1 MNFYFI
7 INPAAKNGRSV
18 LIWKQLQPL
27 LDREGIIYQA
37 YWTTRKGEGKEIARR
52 IGEESVEPTVIAAV
66 GGDGTVH
73 EVVNGAGSFPHV
85 AIGCIPAG
93 TGNDFVRGF
102 RLARKPKQALRQL
115 IDDVRFGKVLAF
127 DLGRFASRAVPDG
140 VFANSIGC
148 GFDAHIARTANRSKW
163 KGRLNRFGLGSLIYV
178 FYLVRDLF
186 RYQPVDLDICVDG
199 QNYSFLKAWMATVS
213 NHPYYGGG
221 MRIAPSAQ
229 ADDGLLHVTVV
240 GPMPRWKILALFL
253 TVFWGG
259 HVRMKEV
266 CLFTGRNVCI
276 RSAAPVPIH
285 ADGEDAGEG
294 EVSAW
299 IEAKGMRVIGAEPGE

>member
-1 MNFYFI
+1 MNLYFM

-18 LIWKQLQPL
+18 SIWKQLQPL
-27 LDREGIIYQA
+27 LDREGIAYQA
-37 YWTTRKGEGKEIARR
+37 YWTSRKGEGKEIARR

-102 RLARKPKQALRQL
+102 RLARTSKQALQRL
-115 IDDVRFGKVLAF
+115 LSDVRLGRVLSF
-127 DLGRFASRAVPDG
+127 DLGRFASSAVPDG

-148 GFDAHIARTANRSKW
+148 GFDAHIARMANRSKW
-163 KGRLNRFGLGSLIYV
+163 KGRLNRFGLGSFIYV
-178 FYLVRDLF
+178 FYLVRELF

-199 QNYSFLKAWMATVS
+199 QNYSFLKAWLATVS

-221 MRIAPSAQ
+221 MRIAPSVR

-266 CLFTGRNVCI
+266 CVFTGRNVRI
-276 RSAAPVPIH
+276 RPAAPVPIH

-294 EVSAW
+294 EVFAW
-299 IEAKGMRVIGAEPGE
+299 IEPGRLRVIGVKTR

>member
-1 MNFYFI
+1 MNLYFM

-18 LIWKQLQPL
+18 SIWKQLQPL
-27 LDREGIIYQA
+27 LDREGIAYQA
-37 YWTTRKGEGKEIARR
+37 YWTSRKGEGKEIARR
-52 IGEESVEPTVIAAV
+52 IGEESAEPTVIAAV

-102 RLARKPKQALRQL
+102 HLARTSKQALQQL
-115 IDDVRFGKVLAF
+115 LNGVRLGNTLSF
-127 DLGRFASRAVPDG
+127 DLGRFASSAVPDG

-148 GFDAHIARTANRSKW
+148 GFDAHIARAANRSKW
-163 KGRLNRFGLGSLIYV
+163 KGRFNRFGLGSLIYA
-178 FYLVRDLF
+178 FYLVKELF
-186 RYQPVDLDICVDG
+186 RYQPVDLNICVDG
-199 QNYSFLKAWMATVS
+199 KNYSFQQAWMATIS

-221 MRIAPSAQ
+221 MRIAPSAR
-229 ADDGLLHVTVV
+229 ADDGLFHITVV
-240 GPMPRWKILALFL
+240 GRMSRWKILALFL

-266 CLFTGRNVCI
+266 SVFAGRNVRI
-276 RSAAPVPIH
+276 RPAAPVPVH
-285 ADGEDAGEG
+285 ADGEEAGVG

-299 IEAKGMRVIGAEPGE
+299 IEARGLRVIGAETL